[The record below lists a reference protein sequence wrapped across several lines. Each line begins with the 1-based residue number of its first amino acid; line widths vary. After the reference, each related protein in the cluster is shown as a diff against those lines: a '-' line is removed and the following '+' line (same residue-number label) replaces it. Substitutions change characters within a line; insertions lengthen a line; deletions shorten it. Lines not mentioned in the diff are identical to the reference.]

1 MHSHTYRCSTEEWRY
16 IKCSETGREYD
27 EAIRGKKLE
36 QSNPEHQEL
45 SARKPVATP
54 KHMNC
59 EIFYENGYH
68 VITILCYNNII
79 IYDNIW

>member
-1 MHSHTYRCSTEEWRY
+1 MTRSYLLSKKGPNAKQIQFHKTGQRDRRLDNWRSVSVVA
-16 IKCSETGREYD
+16 IKAKT
-27 EAIRGKKLE
+27 
-36 QSNPEHQEL
+36 
-45 SARKPVATP
+45 KPVATP

-59 EIFYENGYH
+59 EILYENGYH